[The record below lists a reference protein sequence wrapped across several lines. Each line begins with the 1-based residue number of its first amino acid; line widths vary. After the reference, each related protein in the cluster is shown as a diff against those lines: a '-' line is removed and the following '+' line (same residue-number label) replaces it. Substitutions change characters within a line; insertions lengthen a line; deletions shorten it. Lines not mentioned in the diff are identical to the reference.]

1 MNIKGNSVFYFL
13 AAILILLLT
22 ASVLGLIFLHLP
34 LTPTITDVYV
44 AIDFASFE
52 NGAVYEDFVALAE
65 EMVFVKNPKGDV
77 FLERISRSV
86 DGVAL
91 DFEASERRL
100 DYKRLDWQEE
110 DIRECEVVCI
120 RFRFDSEE
128 KECFCLYDYESFDE
142 YVVRDGNLYE
152 ISGLYAEKYVGIV
165 ERPEYERL
173 VKSSDSASYN
183 DDWYDVGSFRYRR
196 HFFTTQYPETAIFS
210 GFQNKTNISIES
222 DEQVLELALSEMD
235 YPNTNI
241 SGFYYDKLSGY
252 YLVRLTKNHPRHL
265 PGDPWTHLFV
275 TGGTDVII
283 DGNGITKEIVPNY
296 AEYLFH

>member
-1 MNIKGNSVFYFL
+1 MDKKENYVFYLL

-22 ASVLGLIFLHLP
+22 ASVLGLIFLHP
-34 LTPTITDVYV
+34 VSEPTITDVYV

-52 NGAVYEDFVALAE
+52 NGATYEDFVALTE
-65 EMVFVKNPKGDV
+65 EMYFVKNPKGDV
-77 FLERISRSV
+77 FLEKIRKTI

-120 RFRFDSEE
+120 RLRFNGEE

-152 ISGLYAEKYVGIV
+152 GAGLYAFKYMGIV

-173 VKSSDSASYN
+173 VKSLDSASYN
-183 DDWYDVGSFRYRR
+183 GDGYEVGSFRYRR

-210 GFQNKTNISIES
+210 GFLNQTKMSIES

-235 YPNTNI
+235 YPNINI
-241 SGFYYDKLSGY
+241 FGFYYDKLSGY

-265 PGDPWTHLFV
+265 PGDPWTHHMV

-283 DGNGITKEIVPNY
+283 DGNGVTKEIVPNY
-296 AEYLFH
+296 LEYLFH